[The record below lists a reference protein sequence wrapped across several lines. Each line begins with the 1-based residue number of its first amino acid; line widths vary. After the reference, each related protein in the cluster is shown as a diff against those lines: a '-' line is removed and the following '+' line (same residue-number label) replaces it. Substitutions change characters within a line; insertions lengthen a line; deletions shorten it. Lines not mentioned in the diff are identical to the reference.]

1 MTEEQR
7 KRAVRALTVVA
18 GLVVAAATVLLV
30 ADFAAARLR
39 AADDERIVL
48 ELEEQTRTDATAAAE
63 LEAERERQ
71 TERSL
76 ARETRGRRLGWV
88 LLVASAIFV
97 TGAKQLVAE
106 RGRTAPAAAP
116 LVQLGV
122 KVAATEPAREA
133 PAGEEARSRDRAE
146 PGEEQIAVDLAFVDG
161 LVAELGRSRE
171 AAIPILQAIQ
181 THYRYLPDEA
191 LRRVAELTEITPAQ
205 IAGTASFYAQ
215 FRRTPVGE
223 HMVRICHG
231 TACHVA
237 GVEHVTDE
245 LRRQLGIPDGGDT
258 DPRRLFTLDPVACLG
273 CCSLAPVMM
282 IDDETAGHLT
292 PGSAWETLQR
302 RVPRQRVPA

>member
-1 MTEEQR
+1 MNQEKR
-7 KRAVRALTVVA
+7 IRAVRALTIVA
-18 GLVVAAATVLLV
+18 ALVVAATTALLLADV
-30 ADFAAARLR
+30 AADRLR
-39 AADDERIVL
+39 ATGDAEL
-48 ELEEQTRTDATAAAE
+48 LAELEERTRSDAAAAVE

-76 ARETRGRRLGWV
+76 RRETRGRRLGWV
-88 LLVASAIFV
+88 LLVASAVFV
-97 TGAKQLVAE
+97 TTAKWLIAERRPAPVAE
-106 RGRTAPAAAP
+106 AP
-116 LVQLGV
+116 LVRLGV
-122 KVAATEPAREA
+122 KVAPT
-133 PAGEEARSRDRAE
+133 AGEPSTSDRAVPAPPVVE
-146 PGEEQIAVDLAFVDG
+146 DEVDLGFVDR
-161 LVAELGRSRE
+161 LVAEHGRSRE

-191 LRRVAELTEITPAQ
+191 LRRLAELTEITPAQ

-258 DPRRLFTLDPVACLG
+258 DPERLFTLDPVACLG

-282 IDDETAGHLT
+282 VGDQTAGHLT
-292 PGSAWETLQR
+292 PATAVEALL
-302 RVPRQRVPA
+302 QRVPA

>member
-1 MTEEQR
+1 MTDEQR
-7 KRAVRALTVVA
+7 LRAVRVLAVA
-18 GLVVAAATVLLV
+18 AALVVAVTTVLLLADV
-30 ADFAAARLR
+30 AADRLR
-39 AADDERIVL
+39 AAGDAEL
-48 ELEEQTRTDATAAAE
+48 LAELEERTRSDAAVAVE

-76 ARETRGRRLGWV
+76 RRETWGRRLGWV

-97 TGAKQLVAE
+97 TAGKWLIAE
-106 RGRTAPAAAP
+106 RGRRRPASAP
-116 LVQLGV
+116 LVQLGIR
-122 KVAATEPAREA
+122 VAPTVTAETPATDRATA
-133 PAGEEARSRDRAE
+133 PAEQPEQTEE
-146 PGEEQIAVDLAFVDG
+146 DLSFVDE
-161 LVAELGRSRE
+161 LVAEHGRSRE

-191 LRRVAELTEITPAQ
+191 LRRIAELTEITPAQ

-237 GVEHVTDE
+237 GVEFVTDE
-245 LRRQLGIPDGGDT
+245 LRRQLQIPDGTDT
-258 DPRRLFTLDPVACLG
+258 DPERRFTLDPVACLG

-282 IDDETAGHLT
+282 VDDTTAGHLT
-292 PGSAWETLQR
+292 PATALEAL
-302 RVPRQRVPA
+302 RQRVPEERVPA